1 MDQLN
6 LTSSNFTNSS
16 TAGPPSSVSGLR
28 TLVPVGLMSLC
39 FLVGIPG
46 NIAVLILRPN
56 WQKLSRLTQCLMM
69 NLALS
74 DLLCLI
80 TLPIWIYAVLYN
92 WALGITT
99 CKMLGFVMHC
109 SIFSSVLTITALSVQ
124 RYMQVIHPQRC
135 IRFKKRF
142 LILLWLM
149 SMVLSIQALMSRQ
162 IIKDQH
168 QMSCFIKY
176 NSTQHVA
183 MLLTECFFGFSS
195 FTITACAYIFL
206 HKKLN
211 QAVFFNNPSTF
222 KLITI
227 IIVTFFVF
235 SMPYLVFNLVMVGAQ
250 PAATPKPLKMAVIGQ
265 APSLS
270 GPCGDTVLLSLCFLV
285 GFPGNIAVLILRPN
299 WQQLS
304 RLTQCLMMNL
314 ASSDLLCLVTLP
326 N

>member
-1 MDQLN
+1 MD
-6 LTSSNFTNSS
+6 LTSANFTNSS

-39 FLVGIPG
+39 FLVGFPG

-56 WQKLSRLTQCLMM
+56 WQKLSRLTQWLMM

-92 WALGITT
+92 WTLGVTI
-99 CKMLGFVMHC
+99 CKMAGFVVHC
-109 SIFSSVLTITALSVQ
+109 SISSSVLTITALSVQ
-124 RYMQVIHPQRC
+124 RYMQVVHPQRC
-135 IRFKKRF
+135 IRFKMRL
-142 LILLWLM
+142 LILLWLI

-162 IIKDQH
+162 IIKDHH
-168 QMSCFIKY
+168 QMSCFTKY

-195 FTITACAYIFL
+195 FIITACAYIFL

-211 QAVFFNNPSTF
+211 QAVFFNNPFTF
-222 KLITI
+222 KLVTT

-235 SMPYLVFNLVMVGAQ
+235 SMPYLVFNLVMVGGVLSNNLKIVAFY
-250 PAATPKPLKMAVIGQ
+250 PTGLNFFGGLTFINSSINPLLYAF
-265 APSLS
+265 S
-270 GPCGDTVLLSLCFLV
+270 GGICHKNTNV
-285 GFPGNIAVLILRPN
+285 
-299 WQQLS
+299 QQD
-304 RLTQCLMMNL
+304 
-314 ASSDLLCLVTLP
+314 SDFQ
-326 N
+326 